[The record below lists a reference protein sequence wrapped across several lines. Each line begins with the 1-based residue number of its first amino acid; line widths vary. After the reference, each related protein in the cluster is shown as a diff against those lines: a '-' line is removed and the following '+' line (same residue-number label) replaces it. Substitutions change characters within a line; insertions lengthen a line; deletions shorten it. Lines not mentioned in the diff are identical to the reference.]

1 MNTLTSMT
9 GFAAGEM
16 KVGSRTFKVQLKSV
30 NHRFFEFRWRAPRE
44 LFAAENTMR
53 ALAKQILRRGS
64 LDILIEEEKVSA
76 QDQSIDAYVNSLL
89 DLDSQLPNRMHNQMS
104 LYERFDILIR
114 NADLWRNNATVV
126 NEEVTPEAV
135 SRAFESLLQS
145 LDQDRKREGAA
156 LAAQLKTIHAHLSK
170 YLEKIAAELPNVTK
184 EWETTLYAKY
194 EALTSE
200 KNLTIPEERIAQEI
214 LMIAER
220 RDVAEE
226 IARTKV
232 HLGHLEE
239 ILKAPP
245 LDTGKKLDFLC
256 QELHREWTTLSN
268 KIQNQGLARVT
279 MDAKLE
285 VEKLRE
291 QAQNFV

>member
-1 MNTLTSMT
+1 
-9 GFAAGEM
+9 
-16 KVGSRTFKVQLKSV
+16 
-30 NHRFFEFRWRAPRE
+30 
-44 LFAAENTMR
+44 
-53 ALAKQILRRGS
+53 
-64 LDILIEEEKVSA
+64 
-76 QDQSIDAYVNSLL
+76 
-89 DLDSQLPNRMHNQMS
+89 
-104 LYERFDILIR
+104 
-114 NADLWRNNATVV
+114 
-126 NEEVTPEAV
+126 V
-135 SRAFESLLQS
+135 SRAFESLLQA
-145 LDQDRKREGAA
+145 LDVDRKREGAG
-156 LAAQLKTIHAHLSK
+156 LAAQLKTIHAHLSAH
-170 YLEKIAAELPNVTK
+170 LEKIAAELPTVTK
-184 EWETTLYAKY
+184 EWEAALYAKY
-194 EALTSE
+194 EALTAE

-245 LDTGKKLDFLC
+245 LDSGKKLDFLC